1 MSNPP
6 AKQNRFQR
14 FKEQFKQQLL
24 EQSVSRQGSPG
35 DLPSNSKPSSTNKPS
50 DSQTSEA
57 EQILLQHLS
66 NVSPWALP
74 TTNEPCGEQK
84 HSNTNTTPSVVG
96 DSLHFCR
103 PLAEAPQP
111 QTTNS
116 SNNVNLLESSR
127 FGDSVVWA
135 PTKISLGNDSM
146 LNVPTRPEYSFQGA
160 EMEHV
165 WIQGPQ
171 GKKEKAYIRQR
182 ISSHGVGLAKIEL
195 VLSDSTLIT
204 GVSVAPKAEEA
215 AECKEI
221 ILMDGSN
228 SRIMILKNSNEM
240 ETPTLKNPN
249 IKSLIVQSSIMEPDY
264 EETLP
269 KFSTSK
275 RGFPINSQCQVS
287 INNLS
292 KGIGSLS
299 FNNGAQ
305 SPIELLPALLIANA
319 ENYELVLVKVFPNGS
334 KVFKTS
340 DLQELAFSPISEE
353 VHQIDCMATRF
364 INLRRSALHLPGRI
378 LQPDCLCIF
387 EQGTFNIEPIGF
399 MADEEAT
406 LKVPGEF
413 EPRQGFVQIF
423 RSKTTGAMTVGFR
436 QISSPN
442 LKEMVSP
449 AVSQFF
455 VSIKESNTSQITL
468 TPIPVETPT
477 NLSLAISAVLQKW
490 QSLVGVQLKR
500 SVRPQLIH
508 SGTFEFEGVDMN
520 RLGPAESIL
529 LAVMDPSRAIAS
541 AIKES
546 VLINPGRNSLTPGF
560 HQSQEEKKSSEYL
573 LPQVQVNQPPATK
586 LQSVGIPAPF
596 EIKYCDSVEQDYRP
610 ARPAFATSSMFAE
623 DIKVPDF
630 SAVSSLEKQLQMH
643 DYHEDRRV
651 SFGDIG
657 SNPKLSV
664 FQSMVPV
671 DSKQDLKKDCI
682 PTSPLKLTITD
693 REGNH
698 VIIYGKEN
706 SSVHSSELSDSLESD
721 CYYPTDEIYKV
732 EAGDKV
738 FVSEFKKIKPTTA
751 GNKKKDSKFKHLKVV
766 QVRSKPA
773 KGPRFETGNMEYPKV
788 PRPAPQVAA
797 VREPTATQTPGKH
810 LRRRGPHA
818 GYAPNPYVSS
828 TGDTYNWNPLVK
840 KPARIMSPPDSDPQ
854 VQVVDD
860 FGCGIYEPGEVEEAE
875 QSFKKVQAALKR
887 RNSEAPSS
895 YQFSASDKPSSLSD
909 FQGKNTPQ
917 GKAGYRFMETIDKLG
932 IGKKK
937 DGALEGGPIG
947 GVIPGHS
954 STMVLH
960 QKKNSDGMLG
970 TLLSKLQA
978 DQPTKKPVPADKP
991 TLEVP
996 RDSDAL
1002 DSSDQL
1008 SKRIRSSR
1016 KSSRSRSLDRPEL
1029 LNSQENDP
1037 MVTSKLAQGN
1047 TNSRYAEELQRQTDS
1062 VLGSDHVERKS
1073 PVLPGLVGPLPN
1085 GCKMK
1090 LLIETPDGGR
1100 TELLCLGTGA
1110 HEDAQIS
1117 AKTIPFQANQIPKRM
1132 DTIRSEA
1139 SVQFSLKAFN
1149 ALPPKVKEPSERF
1162 SKKYSGHNLIE
1173 SVRLLRQ
1180 VEKEVV

>member
-1 MSNPP
+1 M
-6 AKQNRFQR
+6 
-14 FKEQFKQQLL
+14 
-24 EQSVSRQGSPG
+24 
-35 DLPSNSKPSSTNKPS
+35 
-50 DSQTSEA
+50 
-57 EQILLQHLS
+57 
-66 NVSPWALP
+66 
-74 TTNEPCGEQK
+74 C
-84 HSNTNTTPSVVG
+84 
-96 DSLHFCR
+96 
-103 PLAEAPQP
+103 
-111 QTTNS
+111 
-116 SNNVNLLESSR
+116 
-127 FGDSVVWA
+127 
-135 PTKISLGNDSM
+135 DSM
-146 LNVPTRPEYSFQGA
+146 LAVPTRPEYSFQGG
-160 EMEHV
+160 ELEHV
-165 WIQGPQ
+165 WIQGPH

-182 ISSHGVGLAKIEL
+182 ISSHGVGFAKIEL

-215 AECKEI
+215 AGCKEV

-228 SRIMILKNSNEM
+228 SRIMILKDSTEM
-240 ETPTLKNPN
+240 ETSTLKNPN
-249 IKSLIVQSSIMEPDY
+249 IKSLIVQSSIMEPGFED
-264 EETLP
+264 TLP
-269 KFSTSK
+269 QFAQPK
-275 RGFPINSQCQVS
+275 RGFPFVSECQIS
-287 INNLS
+287 INNTPR
-292 KGIGSLS
+292 GTGTLS
-299 FNNGAQ
+299 FSASAQ
-305 SPIELLPALLIANA
+305 SPVELLPALLIANA
-319 ENYELVLVKVFPNGS
+319 ENYELVLVKVFTNGS

-413 EPRQGFVQIF
+413 EPRQGFLQIF
-423 RSKTTGAMTVGFR
+423 RSKTTGTMTLGFKT
-436 QISSPN
+436 ISSPN
-442 LKEMVSP
+442 PKESVSP

-455 VSIKESNTSQITL
+455 VSIKESHVSQISI
-468 TPIPVETPT
+468 TPKSLENPM

-520 RLGPAESIL
+520 RVGAAESIL
-529 LAVMDPSRAIAS
+529 LAVVDPSRAIAG

-546 VLINPGRNSLTPGF
+546 VLINPARNSLAPVN
-560 HQSQEEKKSSEYL
+560 HQSHEEKKFSEHSHHQI
-573 LPQVQVNQPPATK
+573 PSNPAGGFKTQGGG
-586 LQSVGIPAPF
+586 LSGPF
-596 EIKYCDSVEQDYRP
+596 AIKYPDTSDQEYRP
-610 ARPAFATSSMFAE
+610 ARPAFATSSMFTE
-623 DIKVPDF
+623 DNRNLDF
-630 SAVSSLEKQLQMH
+630 SAVSSLEKQLQLH
-643 DYHEDRRV
+643 DYHDDRRV

-664 FQSMVPV
+664 FQSMAPI
-671 DSKQDLKKDCI
+671 DSKQELKRDST
-682 PTSPLKLTITD
+682 PSSPLKLTITD

-698 VIIYGKEN
+698 VIIYGKEH

-738 FVSEFKKIKPTTA
+738 FVSEFKKLRPKPS
-751 GNKKKDSKFKHLKVV
+751 GNRKKESKFRHLKVV
-766 QVRSKPA
+766 QVRSKPG

-788 PRPAPQVAA
+788 PKPAPKVPAA
-797 VREPTATQTPGKH
+797 REPPTNHSPGKH
-810 LRRRGPHA
+810 LRKKGHQA
-818 GYAPNPYVSS
+818 GYVPNPYVSS

-840 KPARIMSPPDSDPQ
+840 KPARVMSPPDSEIQ
-854 VQVVDD
+854 VPIADE

-909 FQGKNTPQ
+909 FQGRTAPLAKT
-917 GKAGYRFMETIDKLG
+917 GHRFMETIDKLG

-937 DGALEGGPIG
+937 EGGIDGMTIG
-947 GVIPGHS
+947 EVMPGHS
-954 STMVLH
+954 PTMVLH

-970 TLLSKLQA
+970 TLVSKLQSE
-978 DQPTKKPVPADKP
+978 QLIKKPVPVEKP

-996 RDSDAL
+996 RESDVI

-1008 SKRIRSSR
+1008 SKRIKSSR

-1037 MVTSKLAQGN
+1037 IAAGKLVQGK
-1047 TNSRYAEELQRQTDS
+1047 TNARYVEELQRHTDS
-1062 VLGSDHVERKS
+1062 VLGSDNVDRKT
-1073 PVLPGLVGPLPN
+1073 PVLPGLVSPLPN

-1100 TELLCLGTGA
+1100 TELLCLGTGL
-1110 HEDAQIS
+1110 HEDPQIS
-1117 AKTIPFQANQIPKRM
+1117 AKTIQFQPNQMAKRM

-1149 ALPPKVKEPSERF
+1149 VFPPKVKEPSERF

-1173 SVRLLRQ
+1173 SVRQLRQ
-1180 VEKEVV
+1180 VEKEVGNY